1 MEVMGDMGG
10 GVEGFNQKPIIKNFV
25 VLCETKNRKCYIFLN
40 NCAFNPKADLKLVD
54 EGRQVKS

>member
-1 MEVMGDMGG
+1 MGDMGV
-10 GVEGFNQKPIIKNFV
+10 GVEGFNHKPIIKNFE

-54 EGRQVKS
+54 EGRQVKR